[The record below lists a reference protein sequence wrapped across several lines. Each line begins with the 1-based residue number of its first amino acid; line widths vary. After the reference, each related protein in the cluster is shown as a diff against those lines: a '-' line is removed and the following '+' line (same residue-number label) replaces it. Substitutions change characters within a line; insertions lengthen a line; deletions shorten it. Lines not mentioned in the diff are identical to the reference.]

1 MYPSVSQA
9 NRMSYS
15 GNLDIVSNMLLLS
28 KTVKK
33 KQDFD
38 VHNKKGYK
46 KNKGMKMSFFN
57 VEL

>member
-1 MYPSVSQA
+1 VKVIASPIPKKTC
-9 NRMSYS
+9 
-15 GNLDIVSNMLLLS
+15 DITYMLLLS

>member
-1 MYPSVSQA
+1 
-9 NRMSYS
+9 
-15 GNLDIVSNMLLLS
+15 MLLLS

-38 VHNKKGYK
+38 VHNKKVYK

>member
-1 MYPSVSQA
+1 MA
-9 NRMSYS
+9 NTDLSYS
-15 GNLDIVSNMLLLS
+15 HSMLLLS

>member
-1 MYPSVSQA
+1 LYNKNGA
-9 NRMSYS
+9 AEAA
-15 GNLDIVSNMLLLS
+15 LDMLLLS